1 MNVLETCIHDPL
13 SEFVRKGED
22 AKDRFFPAA
31 HPPLQGQHAPVLILR
46 LSFSDFV
53 DAAPSAPIFLPPSS
67 PFLLLPP
74 SSSSSSASSTT
85 SSPSTTSSACSS
97 LSSSSLSSSS
107 RLHRC
112 ERRLY
117 GEVTRYPHERD
128 IRQVLSVEGQVQS
141 PNPTPYTLH
150 HKP

>member
-31 HPPLQGQHAPVLILR
+31 HPLQGQRAPVLIVQLF
-46 LSFSDFV
+46 FSDFL
-53 DAAPSAPIFLPPSS
+53 DAAPFAPI
-67 PFLLLPP
+67 
-74 SSSSSSASSTT
+74 
-85 SSPSTTSSACSS
+85 SSACSS
-97 LSSSSLSSSS
+97 LSSSSSSSSS

-141 PNPTPYTLH
+141 LNPTPYTLH
-150 HKP
+150 PTPCTLHQKP